1 MHSFIDFIYIFLF
14 RKQLRKNFGT
24 ESNARQAE
32 DKTRTVN
39 DYYRMRLDHF
49 HPLSMHHMKQ
59 VYHAYLDNTV
69 GSKKALKELLNEEE
83 NLSQMNNFDSD
94 RKSKSAVNV

>member
-1 MHSFIDFIYIFLF
+1 M
-14 RKQLRKNFGT
+14 RKNFG
-24 ESNARQAE
+24 SDSIARQAE

-39 DYYRMRLDHF
+39 DFYRMRLDHF
-49 HPLSMHHMKQ
+49 HPLSMDHMKQ

-69 GSKKALKELLNEEE
+69 GSKKALKELLNES
-83 NLSQMNNFDSD
+83 NSSQLITYDAN